1 MAMRKKKAK
10 QEGRKPTASDYD
22 VLVKPVITEKSSI
35 VGGDGSTVVF
45 EVAPKASKDDV
56 RRAVENI
63 FDVQVTSVR
72 TCNYMGKLKRTTSSI
87 GRRAKF
93 KKAYVSLLPGQS
105 IDIVEG
111 L

>member
-1 MAMRKKKAK
+1 MAMRKKQSK
-10 QEGRKPTASDYD
+10 QEERKPTVSDYD
-22 VLVKPVITEKSSI
+22 VLKKPVITEKSSI

-45 EVAPKASKDDV
+45 EVATTATKV
-56 RRAVENI
+56 EIRRAVEKI
-63 FDVQVTSVR
+63 FNVQVSSVR
-72 TCNYMGKLKRTTSSI
+72 TCNYLGKLKRTTRSA

-93 KKAYVSLLPGQS
+93 KKAYISLLPGQS